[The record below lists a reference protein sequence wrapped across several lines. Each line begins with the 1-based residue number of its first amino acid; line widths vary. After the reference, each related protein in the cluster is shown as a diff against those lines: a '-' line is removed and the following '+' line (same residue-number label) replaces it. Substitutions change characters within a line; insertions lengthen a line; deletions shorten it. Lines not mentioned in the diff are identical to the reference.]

1 MRCVVV
7 GRVVYDGPM
16 DSRQI
21 NSPARAVYECETH
34 GMPMASMHLP
44 GDDRCPIGK
53 LEDATEAALEKI
65 AAAVTLR

>member
-21 NSPARAVYECETH
+21 PGNSQARVVYECETH

-44 GDDRCPIGK
+44 GDDKCPIGK
-53 LEDATEAALEKI
+53 IEDATEAALAKI
-65 AAAVTLR
+65 AAAK